1 MMFAKEMVSI
11 PMAVHGVP
19 DYAWLAGAKAGLAM
33 RGNDIPEWP
42 WLHFLDGMQTM
53 VSALQGLE
61 AVEPGEEPEDGS
73 VYDSL
78 GGYVS
83 VTGRTTELGFL
94 FPVPRRSAAIIASK
108 LPGIEMMWTAGHLLV
123 QKESMGAF
131 QRLVTLLGPIVEEV
145 SG

>member
-1 MMFAKEMVSI
+1 MMFTNEMVPI
-11 PMAVHGVP
+11 PMTVHGVP
-19 DYAWLAGAKAGLAM
+19 DYAWLAGAKAGLAT

-42 WLHFLDGMQTM
+42 WLHFLDGVQTV
-53 VSALQGLE
+53 VSALKGLE
-61 AVEPGEEPEDGS
+61 AVEPGEEPKDGS

-83 VTGRTTELGFL
+83 VTGKTTDLGFS
-94 FPVPRRSAAIIASK
+94 FPVPRRGAAIIASR

-123 QKESMGAF
+123 QKESIGAF
-131 QRLVTLLGPIVEEV
+131 QRLVPLRGPIVEEV

>member
-1 MMFAKEMVSI
+1 MMFTNEMVPI
-11 PMAVHGVP
+11 PMVAHGVP
-19 DYAWLAGAKAGLAM
+19 DYAWLAGAKAGLAT

-42 WLHFLDGMQTM
+42 WLHFLDGVQAV

-61 AVEPGEEPEDGS
+61 AVGAGEERKCGS

-83 VTGRTTELGFL
+83 VTGQGTDLGFL
-94 FPVPRRSAAIIASK
+94 FPVPRRSAAIIASR

-123 QKESMGAF
+123 QKESIGAF
-131 QRLVTLLGPIVEEV
+131 QRLVPLRGPIVEEV